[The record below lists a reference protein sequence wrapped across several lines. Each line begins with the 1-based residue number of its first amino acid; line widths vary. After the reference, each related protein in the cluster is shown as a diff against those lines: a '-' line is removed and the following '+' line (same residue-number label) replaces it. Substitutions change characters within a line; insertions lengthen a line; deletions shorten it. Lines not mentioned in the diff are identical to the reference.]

1 MVYEFAGIRVN
12 LLNDRFGLS
21 SFLSGFETEN
31 NADLEI
37 DLTKKDIEAEKKYS
51 DSDNEYLLAVS
62 ALYRKIADLAPKFN
76 TFLMHGAAFSV
87 DGECVIFTA
96 PSGTGKT
103 THMRNWFRLLKD
115 RAEPVNGDKPL
126 IRLESGEFFAFPTP
140 WCGKERIRG
149 DKKAPVKAVC
159 FINRSKENRAEEISK
174 KQAFHALI
182 KSVYL
187 PENEECLSKTLSLL
201 DKFMSKTKFYN
212 IFCDI
217 SAESAKPAYDKIFN
231 NDTEGFF

>member
-1 MVYEFAGIRVN
+1 
-12 LLNDRFGLS
+12 
-21 SFLSGFETEN
+21 
-31 NADLEI
+31 
-37 DLTKKDIEAEKKYS
+37 
-51 DSDNEYLLAVS
+51 
-62 ALYRKIADLAPKFN
+62 
-76 TFLMHGAAFSV
+76 
-87 DGECVIFTA
+87 
-96 PSGTGKT
+96 
-103 THMRNWFRLLKD
+103 MRNWFRLLKD

-126 IRLESGEFFAFPTP
+126 IRLEDGKFFAYPTP

-159 FINRSKENRAEEISK
+159 FINRSKENSAEEISK
-174 KQAFHALI
+174 KQAFHTLI

-201 DKFMSKTKFYN
+201 DLFLSKTKFYN

>member
-1 MVYEFAGIRVN
+1 MVYEFAGIRVG
-12 LLNDRFGLS
+12 LIADRFGLS
-21 SFLSGFETEN
+21 SFLSGFESEN
-31 NADLEI
+31 SADFEVE
-37 DLTKKDIEAEKKYS
+37 LTNKDIEEEKKYS
-51 DSDNEYLLAVS
+51 DSDNKFLLAVS
-62 ALYRKIADLAPKFN
+62 AFYRKIANAAPRFD

-103 THMRNWFRLLKD
+103 THMLNWFKLLKD
-115 RAEPVNGDKPL
+115 RAVPVNGDKPL
-126 IRLESGEFFAFPTP
+126 IRLENGKFSAYPTP
-140 WCGKERIRG
+140 WCGKEKIRG
-149 DKKAPVKAVC
+149 NKKAPVKAVC

-187 PENEECLSKTLSLL
+187 PENEESLSLTLSLL
-201 DKFMSKTKFYN
+201 NKFISKTKFYN